1 MKVFLMVIQNYQL
14 SVIHRHIQ
22 PITQDNIVPSIKEK
36 KTTQDNS
43 NLTFLGLKLGNNK
56 VSPFRAYQF
65 RK

>member
-36 KTTQDNS
+36 KLLRIILILLSWD
-43 NLTFLGLKLGNNK
+43 
-56 VSPFRAYQF
+56 
-65 RK
+65 